1 VKVRT
6 HLRAGQY
13 SLLDANPLNFPLAN
27 ASCTPGDLV
36 NSAAPDGMVT
46 LQSLADKH
54 NQNYQMLV
62 NLLTGQS

>member
-6 HLRAGQY
+6 HLSAGQF
-13 SLLDANPLNFPLAN
+13 SLFDANPLNFPVAD
-27 ASCTPGDLV
+27 ASCASGDLV

-54 NQNYQMLV
+54 NKDYQRLV
-62 NLLTGQS
+62 GLLTGQS